1 MEHVDKAME
10 NRVWQWVQA
19 RQEPAGEI
27 QRRENLKPWILAAQE
42 NTAAYRSLSLQ
53 LIGKPWE
60 GLRRLEAE
68 SCRLTHSLRGIC
80 ALRGEQVKLTPLPSP
95 REAPR
100 RSLEKCLRRTLRMRQ
115 ALEGLCADGE
125 YGPVFRSLLRMTE
138 DHCASLTEMLGR
150 LEM

>member
-10 NRVWQWVQA
+10 NRVWQRVQA
-19 RQEPAGEI
+19 RQEPVGET

-60 GLRRLEAE
+60 GLRRLETE

-100 RSLEKCLRRTLRMRQ
+100 RCLEKCLRRTLRMRQ

-125 YGPVFRSLLRMTE
+125 YGPVFRSLLRQTE

-150 LEM
+150 MEM

>member
-10 NRVWQWVQA
+10 SRVWQRVQS
-19 RQEPAGEI
+19 RQEPAGE
-27 QRRENLKPWILAAQE
+27 QPRRDPLKPWVLATQE

-60 GLRRLEAE
+60 GLRRLETE
-68 SCRLTHSLRGIC
+68 SGRMTHSLRGLC
-80 ALRGEQVKLTPLPSP
+80 ALRGETVKLTPLPSP

-100 RSLEKCLRRTLRMRQ
+100 RSLEKCLRRTLRMGQ

-125 YGPVFRSLLRMTE
+125 FGPVYRSLLRQIE
-138 DHCASLTEMLGR
+138 DHCAALTEMLGR

>member
-1 MEHVDKAME
+1 MEHVDKAVE
-10 NRVWQWVQA
+10 NRVWQRVQA
-19 RQEPAGEI
+19 RQEPVGEI

-100 RSLEKCLRRTLRMRQ
+100 RCLEKCLRRTLRMRQ

-125 YGPVFRSLLRMTE
+125 YGPVFRSLLRQTE
-138 DHCASLTEMLGR
+138 DHCASLAEMLGR
-150 LEM
+150 MEM